1 MKLPAAPF
9 FDQIRVPPSSFFSI
23 TCYLSFDTQLKLEE
37 IEQYGD
43 QHGNQ
48 MRKTVEYGN
57 PVQHTGKQG
66 TGHGR
71 IAPGTIDAG
80 LAGQQHGQL
89 CRSGSSGSLSSED
102 DGQCGRR
109 KKELKDKMK
118 EKLPRGHKDEQN
130 YGTQTTTPAGGYG
143 YGGREHHEKKGVV
156 EKIKKR
162 RPLDDI
168 TMEASPKPKEKRA
181 CPSLSVSITIA
192 KD

>member
-1 MKLPAAPF
+1 MSML
-9 FDQIRVPPSSFFSI
+9 SI
-23 TCYLSFDTQLKLEE
+23 HLAISDKKATNQHETSGISYTTE

-43 QHGNQ
+43 QHSNQ

-89 CRSGSSGSLSSED
+89 RRSGSSGSSSLED

-109 KKELKDKMK
+109 KKGLKDKMK

-168 TMEASPKPKEKRA
+168 TM
-181 CPSLSVSITIA
+181 SVSNNVLYYVVF
-192 KD
+192 KV